1 MESLLLINEGTRA
14 TPVDIDGGAA
24 LLRLHRPIVDG
35 RKSYGDP
42 DVGGHLGDRA
52 ELTSAASD
60 AEVSSSTDVVVLR
73 PVMWMFVAILV
84 TYLATRLITRRIRR
98 QQRAAELAAAEVGDA
113 RDGSGGLLRNVSL
126 GGVHIH
132 HQVFGILLMC
142 SVGIAPIGL
151 SPQGTALNICAALFG
166 VGVSLAFDEFA
177 LWLHLDDV
185 YWSPADRKSVDAIFC
200 RLIIVGILVGGVDF
214 LTGAV
219 VRPTGGRRS
228 SDC

>member
-1 MESLLLINEGTRA
+1 MVTQMLGAIWA
-14 TPVDIDGGAA
+14 TGPN
-24 LLRLHRPIVDG
+24 
-35 RKSYGDP
+35 
-42 DVGGHLGDRA
+42 
-52 ELTSAASD
+52 LTSAASD
-60 AEVSSSTDVVVLR
+60 TEVSSSTDVVVLR

-84 TYLATRLITRRIRR
+84 TFLATRLITRRIRR
-98 QQRAAELAAAEVGDA
+98 QQRAAELAATAAGDA

-142 SVGIAPIGL
+142 SVGIALIAL

-200 RLIIVGILVGGVDF
+200 RLIVVGILVGGVDF

-219 VRPTGGRRS
+219 VRPTGGRR
-228 SDC
+228 